1 MPLDIQINS
10 LIFSFAFGIFFSLF
24 LTLNHKIIYNSK
36 KIIKFV
42 GTALVVFSSVLL
54 FFVILLNINN
64 ATFHPYELIMI
75 VLGFYIENLIHQKLK
90 RKKKLKRPR
99 KPRQRSLRKRRKIP
113 KRAIPRNLPV
123 RSRQKI
129 SVMSERA
136 RVRMVSSSEKWI
148 LVWN

>member
-54 FFVILLNINN
+54 YFVILLNINN

-75 VLGFYIENLIHQKLK
+75 ILGFYIENLIHQKLK
-90 RKKKLKRPR
+90 RKKK
-99 KPRQRSLRKRRKIP
+99 
-113 KRAIPRNLPV
+113 RN
-123 RSRQKI
+123 S
-129 SVMSERA
+129 
-136 RVRMVSSSEKWI
+136 
-148 LVWN
+148 